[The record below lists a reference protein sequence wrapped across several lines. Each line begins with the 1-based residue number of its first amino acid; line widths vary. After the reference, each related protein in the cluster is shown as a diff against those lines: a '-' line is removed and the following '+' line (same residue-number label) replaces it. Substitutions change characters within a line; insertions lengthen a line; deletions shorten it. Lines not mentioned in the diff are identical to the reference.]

1 MFAIANETLDKP
13 MRFVRRT
20 LVVATRAP
28 KEMAAINVKF
38 PVAFAAS
45 ARGDPDP
52 ARIR

>member
-1 MFAIANETLDKP
+1 MRLLTSP

-38 PVAFAAS
+38 PVTFTAS
-45 ARGDPDP
+45 VRGDPDP